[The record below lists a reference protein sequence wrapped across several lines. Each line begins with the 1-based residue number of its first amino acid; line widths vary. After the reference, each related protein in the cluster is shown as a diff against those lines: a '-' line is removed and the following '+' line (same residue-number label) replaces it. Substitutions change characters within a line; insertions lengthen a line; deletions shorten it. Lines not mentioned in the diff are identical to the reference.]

1 MKFTLVTLLVI
12 IILVIVIGA
21 LFSADMIKPKE
32 DFANC
37 PSYDDPFEK
46 KRFLKTNECYPE
58 TGPNCMDVLKRI
70 HGNDISISGMTKE
83 NVDNAIN
90 TMMNNTY
97 KDNNGETYSVN
108 ECVISESELRNLN
121 IQNCRMGRIRM
132 KKNPK
137 DDQVK
142 WDYDNGCVISE
153 DQLTNNIDT
162 IVNTIHNIYTR
173 AKTDLRDELE
183 ASNNENRRQTER
195 NWSEYRSNKR
205 QTEEEK
211 RLQREALEESYNAI
225 ERTKVEK
232 AIELHNNIL
241 IGITNMEINKKR
253 GLAEFL
259 RNKIVGL
266 RYEVY
271 HGYFASQQPENLNH
285 FRNYIPYETG
295 FINQVNDFQGMRGYN
310 EGKSTQRVSVNITG
324 IIRPDVSGRWKFAL
338 VSDDS
343 SYMWIE
349 DIHKE
354 YYNMDIPTALMK
366 NPGLHG
372 DVRVESQID
381 LRGTDINSNSQGY
394 KLRIVHGNNDSI
406 GSLRVYMMRP
416 DRSYW
421 EILSGNNILFSP
433 TRVGLQCK
441 VVRGYFWDNTEW
453 LKYVQPL
460 CAVALDEAF
469 HITKDMWNFGVPGS
483 GRYENFQR
491 IKYTNFNKS
500 TNSGT
505 NETTHPWTV
514 APYPFDFQ
522 WQRSMNIYGWFYPP
536 AVGKYTFYLASDDA
550 GYLWIGNNAVHW
562 HTSNAVINNGGI
574 HGTTMAKTS
583 YYFGSNSVNV
593 PHPIRFV
600 QGDWG
605 GGNTLVFAY
614 QRPGSTEV
622 IYDLTRDFRH

>member
-1 MKFTLVTLLVI
+1 
-12 IILVIVIGA
+12 
-21 LFSADMIKPKE
+21 
-32 DFANC
+32 
-37 PSYDDPFEK
+37 
-46 KRFLKTNECYPE
+46 
-58 TGPNCMDVLKRI
+58 
-70 HGNDISISGMTKE
+70 
-83 NVDNAIN
+83 
-90 TMMNNTY
+90 
-97 KDNNGETYSVN
+97 
-108 ECVISESELRNLN
+108 
-121 IQNCRMGRIRM
+121 
-132 KKNPK
+132 
-137 DDQVK
+137 
-142 WDYDNGCVISE
+142 
-153 DQLTNNIDT
+153 
-162 IVNTIHNIYTR
+162 
-173 AKTDLRDELE
+173 
-183 ASNNENRRQTER
+183 
-195 NWSEYRSNKR
+195 
-205 QTEEEK
+205 
-211 RLQREALEESYNAI
+211 
-225 ERTKVEK
+225 
-232 AIELHNNIL
+232 
-241 IGITNMEINKKR
+241 
-253 GLAEFL
+253 
-259 RNKIVGL
+259 
-266 RYEVY
+266 
-271 HGYFASQQPENLNH
+271 
-285 FRNYIPYETG
+285 
-295 FINQVNDFQGMRGYN
+295 
-310 EGKSTQRVSVNITG
+310 
-324 IIRPDVSGRWKFAL
+324 
-338 VSDDS
+338 
-343 SYMWIE
+343 
-349 DIHKE
+349 
-354 YYNMDIPTALMK
+354 MDIPTALMK

-421 EILSGNNILFSP
+421 EVLSGNNILFSP
-433 TRVGLQCK
+433 TRTGLQCK